1 MQVIHQPRVA
11 WDAARVIGASIHDE
25 ELFRWLYRVLGDLL
39 GPATWAALDET
50 RDRVRWSGDDR
61 IPVETG
67 VWRVRL
73 EDSLRGRP
81 DLADELAGI
90 VATARAVR
98 PY

>member
-11 WDAARVIGASIHDE
+11 WDAARVIGAAIHDE
-25 ELFRWLYRVLGDLL
+25 ELFRWLRHELGALL
-39 GPATWAALDET
+39 GPATEAALDET
-50 RDRVRWSGDDR
+50 RDRVRRAGDAR
-61 IPVETG
+61 LPVETG

-81 DLADELAGI
+81 DLAGELAGV
-90 VATARAVR
+90 VATVRAVR